1 MATVSESELSALFR
15 REMAP
20 FGRTHPIEC
29 PDSDKMGTPDCVC
42 LLRRPHAPHDPGV
55 GGVTAWVE
63 FKHEP
68 AWPKMPN
75 TPLRLKR
82 FTAAQLSFLTGW
94 HAGGGRCAM
103 LLQVKSYYLLL
114 PPWHLRQVF
123 EGRTQSELKM
133 LGVVTSGVG
142 FPTAYIMKWLT
153 R

>member
-1 MATVSESELSALFR
+1 MSESELSALFR

-20 FGRTHPIEC
+20 FGKTHLIEC
-29 PDSDKMGTPDCVC
+29 PDSDKVGTPDCVC
-42 LLRRPHAPHDPGV
+42 LLRRPHAPRDPGV
-55 GGVTAWVE
+55 GGVAAWVE
-63 FKHEP
+63 FKHEA

-75 TPLRLKR
+75 TPIRLKR

-103 LLQVKSYYLLL
+103 LLQVSDEYLLL

-123 EGRTQSELKM
+123 EGRTRLELEM
-133 LGVVTSGVG
+133 LAAVGSVDG
-142 FPTAYIMKWLT
+142 FPTASIMKWLT